1 MSIIMMS
8 LKYPVLSGVECSSFL
23 DNQFCDALESFAVFI
38 LLKNLSAAPLCQS
51 HVISMAC

>member
-38 LLKNLSAAPLCQS
+38 LLKTLSAAPLCQS